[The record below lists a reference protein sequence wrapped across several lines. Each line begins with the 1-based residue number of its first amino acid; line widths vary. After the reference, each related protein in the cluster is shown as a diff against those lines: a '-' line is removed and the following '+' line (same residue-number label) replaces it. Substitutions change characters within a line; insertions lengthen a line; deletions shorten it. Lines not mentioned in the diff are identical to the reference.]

1 MVKLQTDFCGLKECW
16 SVVFQ
21 PTRQYFFNQFTVI
34 DQKNILLILDNITF
48 TKKKKLKKLA
58 LNNKSRKHQQG
69 NLAVARQEI

>member
-21 PTRQYFFNQFTVI
+21 PKRQYFFNQSTVI
-34 DQKNILLILDNITF
+34 EKNILILDNITS
-48 TKKKKLKKLA
+48 TNKKRLKKLA

-69 NLAVARQEI
+69 NLAVACQEI

>member
-21 PTRQYFFNQFTVI
+21 PKRQYFFNQFTVI
-34 DQKNILLILDNITF
+34 EKNILLILDNITS
-48 TKKKKLKKLA
+48 TNKKRLKKLA

-69 NLAVARQEI
+69 NLAVACQEI